1 MTQALWNA
9 IDEYIAA
16 HVLRPDAT
24 LDAVLQHAAE
34 ADLPPISVAPNQGMF
49 LHLLARLQKAR
60 CVLELGTLAGYSTIW
75 LARGLP
81 GDGRLITVESD
92 AKHAA
97 VARRN
102 IALADLTGIVEVRE
116 EDALAAL
123 ERLTREGPKPFDL
136 VFIDAD
142 KKRIPQYFEAVLGLS
157 RPGTLIIVDNV
168 VREGTVLDSNS
179 EDASVGGVRRFHQML
194 ALDRRVDATTLQ
206 TVGSKGH
213 DGFTLALVN

>member
-1 MTQALWNA
+1 MSQTLWNA
-9 IDEYIAA
+9 VDEYIAA

-24 LDAVLQHAAE
+24 LDAVARHAAE
-34 ADLPPISVAPNQGMF
+34 ADLPPIAVAPNQGMF

-60 CVLELGTLAGYSTIW
+60 SILELGTLAGYSAIW
-75 LARGLP
+75 LARALP
-81 GDGRLITVESD
+81 ADGRLITIESD
-92 AKHAA
+92 PKHAA

-102 IALADLTGIVEVRE
+102 VALAELAEIVDVRE

-123 ERLTREGPKPFDL
+123 ARLTREGPKPFDL

-142 KKRIPQYFEAVLGLS
+142 KKRIPEYFEAALGLS

-168 VREGTVLDSNS
+168 VREGTVLDAGS
-179 EDASVGGVRRFHQML
+179 EDASVVGVRRFHQML
-194 ALDRRVDATTLQ
+194 TRDRRVDATTLQ
-206 TVGSKGH
+206 TVGTKGH